1 MAWDHLCSLLPMIS
15 SAIPRQSGN
24 YRIFVPDVSGAI
36 TFWWSVSLQNPCILL
51 FLYYIGRFWVI
62 FWRCQTFHS
71 KDYRVGAQRLF
82 SSYLEPL
89 CPGCFSEGLSVPE
102 KKSSNKNR
110 CFHTPTLKSFWTEV
124 ICWCHLWDPRRQRHC
139 IKTDFR
145 SVHCRNL
152 FSIDL

>member
-1 MAWDHLCSLLPMIS
+1 MPGIAPADRSTVRIVSANRTRPSVLLVIHDIQCRS
-15 SAIPRQSGN
+15 EAQGSVS
-24 YRIFVPDVSGAI
+24 IFVPDVSGAI
-36 TFWWSVSLQNPCILL
+36 TFWWSVSLQNPYILL
-51 FLYYIGRFWVI
+51 FLYYIGRFWAI

-71 KDYRVGAQRLF
+71 KDYRVGARRLF

-124 ICWCHLWDPRRQRHC
+124 IC
-139 IKTDFR
+139 
-145 SVHCRNL
+145 
-152 FSIDL
+152 

>member
-1 MAWDHLCSLLPMIS
+1 MIAIAPADRSTVSIESANRTRPLVLLVIHDIQCRLR
-15 SAIPRQSGN
+15 AA
-24 YRIFVPDVSGAI
+24 YRFFVPDVSGAI
-36 TFWWSVSLQNPCILL
+36 TFWWSVSLQNPFLTL
-51 FLYYIGRFWVI
+51 FLYYIERFWAI

-71 KDYRVGAQRLF
+71 KDYRVGARRLF

-124 ICWCHLWDPRRQRHC
+124 IC
-139 IKTDFR
+139 
-145 SVHCRNL
+145 
-152 FSIDL
+152 